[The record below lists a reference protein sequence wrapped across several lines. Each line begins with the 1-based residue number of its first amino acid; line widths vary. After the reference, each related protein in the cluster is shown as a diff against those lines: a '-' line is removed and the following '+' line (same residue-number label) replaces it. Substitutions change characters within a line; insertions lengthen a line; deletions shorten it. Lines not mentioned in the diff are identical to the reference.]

1 MNHPL
6 TALVFSLAV
15 GAGSVAQT
23 VGRTPGP
30 VPPARGLD
38 TEPLA
43 AEALGLQMY
52 LPAGSI
58 VTTQATDH
66 MISYL
71 VTDPTATWSLRL
83 SHLTPA
89 VAQPTAEALAA
100 EHLRAIEATGR
111 QFRIIASEPRVIGKS
126 KGHLLYIQQVLDDDN
141 ELVNGWL
148 ILPNSPRS
156 FVVLTILM
164 TADQFSR
171 LRPVFDASFESIE
184 LRTIDNLQTQRQAR
198 LIRGRAL
205 IGTLTPEK
213 LRSALDERQ
222 WYRIYRPGG
231 TGHTADDTEVGFLSI
246 ESTESMRGHLTP
258 ERQPRSFSGME
269 TQLGL
274 MVLIEARA
282 IIDGEKAHYLD
293 VDGRYWMAW
302 DRTAEAW
309 SIRQTQRMGEA
320 TRTSAETGIRDHV
333 TLDIIH
339 SSREQHTREP
349 NRYAIPDVAYLSQ
362 PEVFLLGRLL
372 PRDGSI
378 TGDMT
383 FYFYDTKSRRLG
395 DRVDDWQRSRDGS
408 GEWVLKTLP
417 VLETKPIT
425 QRFDTQG
432 HRIRRIDGDGTI
444 TERIDPEV
452 LKGIWRRK
460 GRMGR

>member
-1 MNHPL
+1 MNRHK

-15 GAGSVAQT
+15 VVGSAAQ
-23 VGRTPGP
+23 TPGP
-30 VPPARGLD
+30 IPQARGLD
-38 TEPLA
+38 PDPLA

-58 VTTQATDH
+58 VTTQATDQ

-71 VTDPTATWSLRL
+71 AVDPASTWSLRI

-89 VAQPTAEALAA
+89 VAPPTAEALAA

-111 QFRIIASEPRVIGKS
+111 RFQIIVNEPRRIGS
-126 KGHLLYIQQVLDDDN
+126 IQGHLLYIQQELDDDTQR
-141 ELVNGWL
+141 VNGWL
-148 ILPNSPRS
+148 ILPNSPRT
-156 FVVLTILM
+156 FVVVTILM

-171 LRPVFDASFESIE
+171 LRPVFDASFDSIE
-184 LRTIDNLQTQRQAR
+184 LRTIDDLQTQRQAR

-205 IGTLTPEK
+205 IGTFTPEK
-213 LRSALDERQ
+213 LRSALGERQ

-231 TGHTADDTEVGFLSI
+231 SGRTADDTEIGFLSI
-246 ESTESMRGHLTP
+246 DCKEAMRGHLTP
-258 ERQPRSFSGME
+258 ERQPRSFTGME

-274 MVLIEARA
+274 MVRVEARA
-282 IIDGEKAHYLD
+282 IIDGAKSHYLD

-302 DRTAEAW
+302 DRTTEAW
-309 SIRQTQRMGEA
+309 SIRQTERMGEA

-339 SSREQHTREP
+339 SSLEQHTREP
-349 NRYAIPDVAYLSQ
+349 SRYVIPDIAYLSQ
-362 PEVFLLGRLL
+362 PEVFVLGRLL
-372 PRDGSI
+372 PRDGSV
-378 TGDMT
+378 TGEMT
-383 FYFYDTKSRRLG
+383 FYFYNTNSRRLG
-395 DRVDDWQRSRDGS
+395 DRVDDWQRARDGS
-408 GEWVLKTLP
+408 DQWVLKTLP

-425 QRFDTQG
+425 QQFDTQG

-452 LKGIWRRK
+452 LKGIWRSK
-460 GRMGR
+460 GLMGR